1 MLLNKQQ
8 QEVIHHIVEQEKAYK
23 FFSKWDYTG
32 DILEGIRKDVDNLKN
47 VLKEQGVE
55 LV

>member
-8 QEVIHHIVEQEKAYK
+8 QEIIHHIVEQEKAYK
-23 FFSKWDYTG
+23 FFSKWNYTG

>member
-8 QEVIHHIVEQEKAYK
+8 QETIHHIVEQGKAYK

-32 DILEGIRKDVDNLKN
+32 DILEGIRKDIDNLKD

-55 LV
+55 LG

>member
-8 QEVIHHIVEQEKAYK
+8 QETIHHIVEQEKAYK
-23 FFSKWDYTG
+23 YFFKWDYTG
-32 DILEGIRKDVDNLKN
+32 SMLEGLRKDIDNLKD

-55 LV
+55 LG

>member
-8 QEVIHHIVEQEKAYK
+8 QEIIHHIVEEEKAYQ

-32 DILEGIRKDVDNLKN
+32 DILKGIRKDITNLKDA
-47 VLKEQGVE
+47 LKEQGVE
-55 LV
+55 LE

>member
-8 QEVIHHIVEQEKAYK
+8 QEIIYHITEQEKAYK
-23 FFSKWDYTG
+23 YFSKWDYTD
-32 DILEGIRKDVDNLKN
+32 DILEDIRKDIDNLKG

-55 LV
+55 LE

>member
-8 QEVIHHIVEQEKAYK
+8 QETIHHIVEQGKAYK
-23 FFSKWDYTG
+23 YFSKWDYTG
-32 DILEGIRKDVDNLKN
+32 NILEGIRKDIDNLKD

-55 LV
+55 LG